1 VTETPTG
8 AEDGL
13 KEVML
18 GDDDPTVKVAPLLTA
33 PPPRVTKTRPVLAN
47 VGTGATMLVG
57 LQLVGVAG
65 APLNRTLL
73 LPWVG
78 PKLDP
83 LIVTGTPIGPVE
95 GLKFVMVGDGVTVK
109 LTPLLGKLPTVT
121 TTFPVVAPVG
131 TLVTML
137 ESLQL
142 VATTRIPLKVIELDP
157 LVGPKLDPF
166 IVKNV
171 PTGPE
176 ERFKLVMT
184 GKTVNGT

>member
-1 VTETPTG
+1 
-8 AEDGL
+8 
-13 KEVML
+13 
-18 GDDDPTVKVAPLLTA
+18 
-33 PPPRVTKTRPVLAN
+33 
-47 VGTGATMLVG
+47 MLVG

-65 APLNRTLL
+65 APLNRTVL

-83 LIVTGTPIGPVE
+83 LIVTGTPIGPEE
-95 GLKFVMVGDGVTVK
+95 GLKFVIAGDGVTVK

-121 TTFPVVAPVG
+121 TTLPVVAPVG

-137 ESLQL
+137 VSLQL
-142 VATTRIPLKVIELDP
+142 VATTGIPLKVIELDP
-157 LVGPKLDPF
+157 LVGPKLDPL

-171 PTGPE
+171 PTGPD
-176 ERFKLVMT
+176 ERLKLVMT